1 MSGRSMKNLVFKIII
16 IPLLFLASFGIWLI
30 CDPYLLAAYHKT
42 ESITVWNVGENVYAL
57 ILFNF
62 SSKGFISTNYP
73 VEVAVDIKVLN
84 ESIISLLKEKTY
96 IDLDI
101 AGTYSYPIRTG
112 PLGIYQ
118 GSISLQFYENDKLRG
133 KSNVIFPYQGNAYY
147 FSIFAYNSG
156 EEFSPPIYT
165 MNVSDIGKSIPPVFI
180 IEESYASR
188 IQFETSNRQFGLAI
202 TTLTVSS
209 IGIIVNIRHRGEQH
223 SQGRLS
229 VTNASTSKRRKTPKI

>member
-1 MSGRSMKNLVFKIII
+1 MKNLVFKSFVIV
-16 IPLLFLASFGIWLI
+16 LLILASFGIWLI
-30 CDPYLLAAYHKT
+30 LDPYFFAADHKT
-42 ESITVWNVGENVYAL
+42 ESITVWNVGETAYAL

-62 SSKGFISTNYP
+62 SSRGFISTNYP

-84 ESIISLLKEKTY
+84 ESIISFLKEKTY

-118 GSISLQFYENDKLRG
+118 GSISLQFYESDKLRG
-133 KSNVIFPYQGNAYY
+133 KSKVIFPYQGNAYY
-147 FSIFAYNSG
+147 FSIFAYDLG
-156 EEFSPPIYT
+156 EELSPPIYT

-202 TTLTVSS
+202 TTLAVSS
-209 IGIIVNIRHRGEQH
+209 IGIIVSVRHKGEQRYQ
-223 SQGRLS
+223 SRLS
-229 VTNASTSKRRKTPKI
+229 VTSASTSKQRKTPKG